1 MIKTFY
7 EEVYRQ
13 QVANPGALSAG
24 VLPASYINV
33 SDFERF
39 AFVFEL
45 GATDQAVDFKVV
57 QATAAAGTG
66 SKDVSGAAI
75 TQLATTDDNKQVII
89 EVEVRKL
96 DINNG
101 FYFVAVTI
109 ALTGGSATTGAIV
122 FYGINPGASPVSQP
136 AALAQKVLVA
146 G

>member
-13 QVANPGALSAG
+13 QVANPAALSAG
-24 VLPASYINV
+24 TLPASYINV
-33 SDFERF
+33 SDFDRF
-39 AFVFEL
+39 AFVLEL

-75 TQLATTDDNKQVII
+75 TQFATTDDNKQAMI

-101 FYFVAVTI
+101 FYFVAVTS
-109 ALTGGSATTGAIV
+109 ALTGGTATTASIV
-122 FYGINPGASPVSQP
+122 FYGVNNGVVPVTQP
-136 AALAQKVLVA
+136 AAFAQRVLVA

>member
-1 MIKTFY
+1 MIKTFF

-13 QVANPGALSAG
+13 QVANPGTISAG
-24 VLPASYINV
+24 TLPASYINV

-45 GATDQAVDFKVV
+45 GATDQAADFKVV

-66 SKDVSGAAI
+66 SKDVSGAVI

-101 FYFVAVTI
+101 FYFVAATT
-109 ALTGGSATTGAIV
+109 ALTGGAATTGSIV
-122 FYGINPGASPVSQP
+122 FYGINPGVVPVTQP
-136 AALAQKVLVA
+136 AALAQKILVA